1 MKTLTIRLTSPLQSY
16 GNEASFARRTSGD
29 YPSKS
34 VVVGMVAAAL
44 GYRRD
49 DQRIS
54 KLNELSFAVRV
65 DQRGKNL
72 TDFQTVEWKK
82 NTRKITYRNYL
93 QDAVF
98 MVGIGHENDAMIDKI
113 KQALKNPKFQLFLGR
128 RSNVPAG
135 ILDLKSF
142 SNTNPIMALEGLK
155 WQASPWYQEK
165 KWWQTKQEFVEHIE
179 IIADAN
185 LLPQKRST
193 LAKDQVESFDQRNRR
208 HEFRPIAIEEVRLKN
223 PYVERTQAAIN
234 PQEPNTHHD
243 PMQFL

>member
-1 MKTLTIRLTSPLQSY
+1 MKTLTIRLTSPLQSF
-16 GNEASFARRTSGD
+16 GNEATFARRTSGD

-34 VVVGMVAAAL
+34 AIIGMIAAAL

-49 DQRIS
+49 DKRIS

-65 DQRGKNL
+65 DQQGKTQ

-82 NTRKITYRNYL
+82 NTRKVTYRDYL

-98 MVGIGHENDAMIDKI
+98 MVGIGHENEKIIDEIRK
-113 KQALKNPKFQLFLGR
+113 ALRQPKFQLFLGR

-142 SNTNPIMALEGLK
+142 SDADPVTVLENME
-155 WQASPWYQEK
+155 WQASKWYQEK
-165 KWWQTKQEFVEHIE
+165 KWRQTKDDFVRHIE

-185 LLPQKRST
+185 LLPGKRIMMT
-193 LAKDQVESFDQRNRR
+193 KDRVKSFNQRNRQYGYR
-208 HEFRPIAIEEVRLKN
+208 SVAVADVKLKN
-223 PYVERTQAAIN
+223 PYVEQIKADMDFKKLSTD
-234 PQEPNTHHD
+234 HD
-243 PMQFL
+243 PMRFL